1 LLPLLRNE
9 EGIKPYELIEK
20 DLIEL
25 LLKATKDQV
34 AEIIE
39 DIHPE
44 DLLDALRQFEGDKS
58 IILEK
63 LPEDVIVEIID
74 QAEDEEKHE
83 LLELLPEEVQKR
95 IFNEMSSDELVD
107 LLGTVTPDEANDIL
121 IKIDKEDAEEVK
133 ELLTYGPETAGGI
146 MATEFIAVKETMNV
160 GETLRYL
167 QKEAPDAESAYYIY
181 VLDDNDKLKGVVS
194 LRDIVI
200 SNFEVKISEIMREN
214 VISVPVNM
222 DQEEVGH
229 IFEKYGFLTV
239 PVVDADDTMLGI
251 VTVDDAME
259 VLRDE
264 NTEDIYRL
272 GGVQDDVE
280 LTGGVFE
287 SVKSRLPWL
296 FINLIT
302 ASIAAAT
309 VSFFEGT
316 IQKVVIL
323 AAFMPI
329 VAGMG
334 GNTGTQTLTII
345 VRGIA
350 LGELNFENAGKV
362 LLKEILVGLSSGL
375 SIGMTVAIVGYIWV
389 GNPYFGLVIGLSMLL
404 NITLATFMGFIVPVT
419 LKKLKA
425 DPALGSSIFVTA
437 ATDTLGFFFFLGLAT
452 VFIPYL
458 V

>member
-1 LLPLLRNE
+1 M
-9 EGIKPYELIEK
+9 PYELFEK
-20 DLIEL
+20 DLIEFL
-25 LLKATKDQV
+25 LEATNEQV
-34 AEIIE
+34 AEIIG

-44 DLLDALRQFEGDKS
+44 DLLDALRQFEGDKA
-58 IILEK
+58 LLLKK
-63 LPEDVIVEIID
+63 LPEDIIVDIID

-83 LLELLPEEVQKR
+83 LLELLPEDVQKR

-121 IKIDKEDAEEVK
+121 VQIDKEDAEEVK
-133 ELLTYGPETAGGI
+133 ELMTYDPETAGGI
-146 MATEFIAVKETMNV
+146 MATEFIAVKESMNV

-167 QKEAPDAESAYYIY
+167 QKEAPDAETAYYIY
-181 VLDDNDKLKGVVS
+181 VLDGSDKLKGVVS

-200 SNFEVKISEIMREN
+200 SNFDVKISEIMREN
-214 VISVPVNM
+214 VISVPLDM

-239 PVVDADDTMLGI
+239 PVVDSDDVMLGI
-251 VTVDDAME
+251 VTVDDIME
-259 VLRDE
+259 VIRDE

-272 GGVQDDVE
+272 GGVQDDME

-287 SVKSRLPWL
+287 SVKIRLPWL
-296 FINLIT
+296 FINLLT
-302 ASIAAAT
+302 ASMAAAM

-316 IQKVVIL
+316 IQQVVIL

-334 GNTGTQTLTII
+334 GNTGTQTLTIV

-362 LLKEILVGLSSGL
+362 LFKEILVGLSSGI
-375 SIGMTVAIVGYIWV
+375 SIGLAVAVVGYLWV
-389 GNPYFGLVIGLSMLL
+389 GNPYFGLVIGLAMLL

-419 LKKLKA
+419 LKKLNA

-452 VFIPYL
+452 IFIAYL
-458 V
+458 I